1 VLRRLFLLNSVFA
14 VKFTGLKTG
23 ALRNPGL
30 MEYLKV
36 SNNEGTLE
44 INLQDDWLFKNIPQ
58 LTEELDQIIPQR
70 ERKVRFQCGGLQE
83 LDLSSA
89 WLLYDKSLEFEELGL
104 DTEFLG
110 FKATHFKFLQHIIDH
125 AAVNEYVP
133 GFFDQVPEPFW
144 RRNVEKLGE
153 NTIEAVESA
162 GYIALSVLDGIK
174 SPSRLVIGETIRQ
187 VHATGAAAIPIVSV
201 VCFLMGIVMA
211 YQSALQLEQ
220 FGANIFM
227 VDLVANS
234 VFREIGVLLAAIMVA
249 GRSGSAFAAA
259 LGTMKLNEEVDAL
272 RVMGL
277 NPNQILIIPRV
288 LGLVIALP
296 LLTVFANVAG
306 LAGGAFIGATLLDI
320 NWLMFT
326 ERLAYTID
334 VNDVLVGLSK
344 APVFAFLIAV
354 TGTLRGMQVG
364 SSAEELGRLTTVAVV
379 QSIFLIIVADA
390 LFTII
395 YSKIGF

>member
-1 VLRRLFLLNSVFA
+1 M
-14 VKFTGLKTG
+14 T
-23 ALRNPGL
+23 
-30 MEYLKV
+30 EYLTASSK
-36 SNNEGTLE
+36 EGTLE
-44 INLQDDWLFKNIPQ
+44 INVQNDWLFKNIPD
-58 LTEELDQIIPQR
+58 LTEALDRIMPDQ
-70 ERKVRFQCGGLQE
+70 ERNVVFKCGGLQE
-83 LDLSSA
+83 FDLSSA

-104 DTEFLG
+104 NTEFQG
-110 FKATHFKFLQHIIDH
+110 FRAAHFKFLQHIIDA
-125 AAVNEYVP
+125 AAVNEYIP
-133 GFFDQVPEPFW
+133 GFFDRKPDPYW
-144 RRNVEKLGE
+144 RKAVEKLGE
-153 NTIEAVESA
+153 NTIEAVEST
-162 GYIALSVLDGIK
+162 GYIARAVLDGVK
-174 SPSRLVIGETIRQ
+174 RPSRLLIGETIRQ
-187 VHATGAAAIPIVSV
+187 VHDTGVAAIPIVAT

-234 VFREIGVLLAAIMVA
+234 IFREIGVLLAAIMVA

-296 LLTVFANVAG
+296 LLTLFADAAG
-306 LAGGAFIGATLLDI
+306 LAGGAFIGATVLDI

-354 TGTLRGMQVG
+354 TGTLRGMQVN

-395 YSKIGF
+395 YSRLGF